1 MWTLII
7 IIALLI
13 PLIAVVLDSAPARAI
28 AARME
33 REHPEELSRVDHRIA
48 ALESEVERLTGEV
61 ERLSEE
67 GAFLHRLLEPRK
79 PDAAG
84 GAGDPDARDVPV
96 EGAAPPP
103 ASERRR

>member
-7 IIALLI
+7 IVALLI
-13 PLIAVVLDSAPARAI
+13 PLLAIILDSAPARAL

-33 REHPEELSRVDHRIA
+33 RDRPDDVAGVDHRIA

-67 GAFLHRLLEPRK
+67 GAFLHRLLEPRA
-79 PDAAG
+79 PDVADAAG
-84 GAGDPDARDVPV
+84 
-96 EGAAPPP
+96 EGAVPPP
-103 ASERRR
+103 PSERRR